1 MKDPAKGET
10 RTGRRFEK
18 KLAARRRI
26 VEATRKIVAQGG
38 FQAASVA
45 EIARAADVA
54 TGAVYLH
61 FADKDTLLSEV
72 FRLLTAREVEA
83 VAEAAAR
90 GRTARERLRSAVEA
104 FVARS
109 IRGRRQAYAL
119 IAEPASPAIEAER
132 IVVRAAFARVFANI
146 VDAGIMQREFPEQD
160 PAVAAA
166 GIIGAI
172 TEALVRPLSPERPA
186 LDRPAELLTREIV
199 AFCLRAVSG
208 SASSPTEKQPTRPR
222 RP

>member
-1 MKDPAKGET
+1 MTRET
-10 RTGRRFEK
+10 KPDKTGGRRVEK
-18 KLAARRRI
+18 KVAARRRI
-26 VEATRKIVAQGG
+26 VEATRRIIAQGG

-45 EIARAADVA
+45 AIARAADVA

-61 FADKDTLLSEV
+61 FADKDTLLAEV
-72 FRLLTAREVEA
+72 FRLLTAVEVEA
-83 VAEAAAR
+83 VAQAGAR
-90 GRTARERLRSAVEA
+90 GASATERLRSAVEA

-109 IRGRRQAYAL
+109 IKGRRQAYAL
-119 IAEPASPAIEAER
+119 IAEPVGPAIEAER
-132 IVVRAAFARVFANI
+132 IVVRAAFARVFAGI
-146 VDAGIMQREFPEQD
+146 IDAGTLRGEFPLQD

-186 LDRPAELLTREIV
+186 LDRPAEILTREIL

-208 SASSPTEKQPTRPR
+208 RAQAEPKPATKRTRP
-222 RP
+222 

>member
-1 MKDPAKGET
+1 MKDPIKSEPLA
-10 RTGRRFEK
+10 GRRFEK
-18 KLAARRRI
+18 KRAARRRI
-26 VEATRKIVAQGG
+26 VEATRRIIAQGG
-38 FQAASVA
+38 FQGASVA

-90 GRTARERLRSAVEA
+90 GQTARERLRSAVEA

-119 IAEPASPAIEAER
+119 IAEPASPTIEAER
-132 IVVRAAFARVFANI
+132 IVVRAAFARIFANV
-146 VDAGIMQREFPEQD
+146 VDAGMLRREFPEQD

-172 TEALVRPLSPERPA
+172 TEALVRPLSPERPT
-186 LDRPAELLTREIV
+186 LDRPAETLMREIV
-199 AFCLRAVSG
+199 AFCLRAVSAREPPLAG
-208 SASSPTEKQPTRPR
+208 KKPR
-222 RP
+222 RRP